1 MSDDAKQALDDAL
14 VEAGYPPTD
23 ADGTELVEAPT
34 SAKLMAP
41 FIALGATWAV
51 RELMEK
57 IYKKATGKNPPH
69 ASDPDQTMG
78 GIIMW
83 AATTAAAVA
92 VVGVVIDRV
101 TAPRR
106 VEG

>member
-1 MSDDAKQALDDAL
+1 VSDDAKHALDDAL
-14 VEAGYPPTD
+14 AEAGYPPTD
-23 ADGTELVEAPT
+23 AEGTELVEAPR
-34 SAKLMAP
+34 SATLMAP
-41 FIALGATWAV
+41 FVALGATWAV

-57 IYKKATGKNPPH
+57 VYQKATGKKPPH

-78 GIIMW
+78 RVIMW

-92 VVGVVIDRV
+92 VVGVIIDRV